1 MSDLKNG
8 NGSGTGTAPAA
19 LEQSGRSPRFSLR
32 SLLRF
37 RLDPRRDALK
47 ICAVLGA
54 LLLLNLV
61 FTLAVLR
68 PRSNRVRSL
77 EVEKATF
84 DQTYR
89 RAETQARLAAESY
102 ERASQVQ
109 QQLEEF
115 YGVMM
120 STARDRLGRT
130 QAEILRIGEK
140 FDTLPD
146 PLQLNPKDLEEQE
159 VQLLTI
165 SFPLQGG
172 YENLRG
178 FVNEMERSSQ
188 LLIIDQINMAE
199 NRAGAGGLR
208 LNIDVTTYFDAPHL
222 KELTASRGPGSRGAR
237 RR

>member
-8 NGSGTGTAPAA
+8 NGPGAGMVPPGPEDA
-19 LEQSGRSPRFSLR
+19 GHSPRSAPR
-32 SLLRF
+32 PWTRF

-47 ICAVLGA
+47 ILAVLGA

-68 PRSNRVRSL
+68 PQSRRVRTL

-84 DQTYR
+84 DQNYR
-89 RAETQARLAAESY
+89 RAETQARMAAESY
-102 ERASQVQ
+102 ERASQVR

-130 QAEILRIGEK
+130 QAEIIRIGEK
-140 FDTLPD
+140 FNTMPD

-188 LLIIDQINMAE
+188 LLIIDQINMTE

-222 KELTASRGPGSRGAR
+222 KELSANRGSGSRGKSR
-237 RR
+237 R